1 MAVTLPSDIVLDVI
15 RGADPARLKMAAAK
29 FGAMPEAPPIKTAAF
44 ADVLNAEGSEA
55 APQSGQRLASLFSD
69 APESGVRGQA
79 AEPHKAFERMVLRN
93 MFESML
99 PSDDSGI
106 YGGDSSAGIWRSLS
120 ADQMAGVYAERGGIG
135 IAQSLLASPE
145 KPTMMPQEQWP
156 YFNTSRIR
164 GFAG

>member
-29 FGAMPEAPPIKTAAF
+29 FGGMPEGPPIKTAAF

-55 APQSGQRLASLFSD
+55 VPEFGQRFASLFSD
-69 APESGVRGQA
+69 APESGAQGQA

-93 MFESML
+93 MFELML
-99 PSDDSGI
+99 PSEESGI

-156 YFNTSRIR
+156 YFNTSGIR